1 MRCGGMATMTRTK
14 TVASKTRPGA
24 CGTRLTQP
32 SPASKTSKAHKKLA
46 LQVRASPPLYPT
58 PERRMDTDGGLTE
71 EGVVQ
76 ATVKKK
82 RRYKPGTVAL
92 REIRKYEAKLTHR
105 SLWSHTLSGQLHCVR
120 MCMTHTVPSYTCT
133 HADHGHKG
141 RPCQKQL
148 RDA

>member
-1 MRCGGMATMTRTK
+1 MRCGGRATMTRTK

-58 PERRMDTDGGLTE
+58 SERRMDTDGGLTE

-92 REIRKYEAKLTHR
+92 REIRKCEAKLTHR
-105 SLWSHTLSGQLHCVR
+105 SGHTRCLASF
-120 MCMTHTVPSYTCT
+120 TV
-133 HADHGHKG
+133 
-141 RPCQKQL
+141 
-148 RDA
+148 

>member
-1 MRCGGMATMTRTK
+1 MEGACGSTVTGGMMRCGGRATMTRTK
-14 TVASKTRPGA
+14 TVGEQDEAWYVWHAADPA
-24 CGTRLTQP
+24 QP
-32 SPASKTSKAHKKLA
+32 SQQD
-46 LQVRASPPLYPT
+46 LQGAQEAGVAGPRLSPSQPSQ
-58 PERRMDTDGGLTE
+58 RVDTDGGLTE

-133 HADHGHKG
+133 HADHGHN
-141 RPCQKQL
+141 
-148 RDA
+148 